1 MNTNASIIERKENKK
16 MLVKEWARINS
27 SGNNENNNL
36 SFSPIVYTTGQTGR
50 GISFSIGD
58 SWVERIG
65 KKIHSYNVIASED
78 IIIPAG
84 VYKCYKVIEEVED
97 GIKNYYWFAPA
108 IGLIKWEIGSIKGIL
123 QACFKEDDYERNAG
137 QTL

>member
-27 SGNNENNNL
+27 SSNNENNNL

-50 GISFSIGD
+50 KISFSIGD
-58 SWVERIG
+58 SWIERIG
-65 KKIHSYNVIASED
+65 KKVHSYNVVASED

-84 VYKCYKVIEEVED
+84 VYKCYKVIEDVD
-97 GIKNYYWFAPA
+97 DVVKNYYWFTPDV
-108 IGLIKWEIGSIKGIL
+108 GLVKWEIGKIKGIL
-123 QACFKEDDYERNAG
+123 QACSKEDDMNEM
-137 QTL
+137 

>member
-1 MNTNASIIERKENKK
+1 MNTNASIIERKESKK

-27 SGNNENNNL
+27 SSNNENNNL
-36 SFSPIVYTTGQTGR
+36 SFSPIVYKTDQTGR

-58 SWVERIG
+58 SWIERIE
-65 KKIHSYNVIASED
+65 KKVHSYKVVASED

-108 IGLIKWEIGSIKGIL
+108 IGLIKWEIGNIKGIL
-123 QACFKEDDYERNAG
+123 QACLQNDDKEA
-137 QTL
+137 